1 MSCLK
6 HVNQDYTKPGVTHT
20 LIKYVYSHAHAS
32 GGLAVDPNHA
42 AEQMERY
49 RKIWGKPDGQQVVH
63 YVYALSEEESARI
76 VSTGR
81 IIQLAYAI
89 CTYFADSYQIIFGVH
104 RDERWHIHF
113 VMNSVSY
120 VDGRRYPGRE
130 SDDQRLAAYIH
141 ALTGYWVELIYH

>member
-1 MSCLK
+1 M
-6 HVNQDYTKPGVTHT
+6 
-20 LIKYVYSHAHAS
+20 
-32 GGLAVDPNHA
+32 
-42 AEQMERY
+42 
-49 RKIWGKPDGQQVVH
+49 
-63 YVYALSEEESARI
+63 YALSEEESARI

-89 CTYFADSYQIIFGVH
+89 CTYFVDSYQIIFGIH

-130 SDDQRLAAYIH
+130 SDDRRLAEYIH
-141 ALTGYWVELIYH
+141 VLTGYWVELIYH